1 MSFDACG
8 FVPAPDNDVRCGLR
22 GVRISPIPWR
32 GENAGGDTTAGV
44 VEKALPVGALA
55 CSGFVWLG
63 DIMKG
68 AESGGGRWLEFVVTP
83 DNEML

>member
-1 MSFDACG
+1 MSFGACV
-8 FVPAPDNDVRCGLR
+8 FVLAPDNNVCCGLR

-32 GENAGGDTTAGV
+32 GGNAVDVTTGV

-55 CSGFVWLG
+55 CSAFIWLG
-63 DIMKG
+63 DVMKG
-68 AESGGGRWLEFVVTP
+68 AESSGGCWPEFVVTS